1 MNILVA
7 DDELS
12 MLKIIEAYLKKEK
25 FNVLTAS
32 DGEEALEKFY
42 ENKIDLAILDWMM
55 PNIDGI
61 EVCKQIKEKSDTKV
75 MMLTAKGQVDDEID
89 ALNIGADD
97 YIKKPFDPRLLI
109 IRVKKLIGYNDIF
122 KLKNLKVD
130 LKQQKAFKDDK
141 DLGLTKT
148 EFELLKT
155 LVNNKGSILPREKLL
170 DLVWGMDYYGDLR
183 TVDTHIRR
191 LRSKIGEEYITT
203 HRGLGYC
210 LEDIND

>member
-12 MLKIIEAYLKKEK
+12 MLKIIEAYLKKEN

-75 MMLTAKGQVDDEID
+75 MMLTAKGQVDYEID

-130 LKQQKAFKDDK
+130 LRQQKAFKDDK